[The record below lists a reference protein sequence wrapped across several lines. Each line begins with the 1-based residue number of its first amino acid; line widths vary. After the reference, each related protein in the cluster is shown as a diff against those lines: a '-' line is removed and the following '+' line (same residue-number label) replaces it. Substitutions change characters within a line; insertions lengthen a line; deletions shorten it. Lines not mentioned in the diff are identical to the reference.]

1 MNSEYIYVY
10 FQLLKDTFSN
20 IYKTAV
26 VKESERAAGEWITT
40 HSLPLSHQKVRAFTS
55 STLCAKCVSS
65 CTGYISSIQFFAS
78 CFCGSFA

>member
-26 VKESERAAGEWITT
+26 VGKRARGRRVDNYTASR
-40 HSLPLSHQKVRAFTS
+40 SLTK
-55 STLCAKCVSS
+55 K
-65 CTGYISSIQFFAS
+65 
-78 CFCGSFA
+78 